1 MRGEL
6 KERWMLLCEQ
16 AATEQDG
23 EKLVGLVE
31 EITRLLDDKLKRV
44 SVSPPKVETSNDD
57 A

>member
-16 AATEQDG
+16 AANEQDG

-44 SVSPPKVETSNDD
+44 SASPFKEEMSNDD

>member
-16 AATEQDG
+16 AANEHDG
-23 EKLVGLVE
+23 EKLMGLVE
-31 EITRLLDDKLKRV
+31 EITRLLDDKLKRI
-44 SVSPPKVETSNDD
+44 SVSPSNGETSNDP